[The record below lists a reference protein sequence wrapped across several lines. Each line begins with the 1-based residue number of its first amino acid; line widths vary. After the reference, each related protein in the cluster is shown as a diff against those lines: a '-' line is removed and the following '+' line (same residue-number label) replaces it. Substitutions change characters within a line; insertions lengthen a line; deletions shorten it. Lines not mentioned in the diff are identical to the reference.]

1 MTERLRPII
10 TLRWVASRLTP
21 PTSEDATLAVE
32 LLRAVARN
40 NRHSLIVLPVIASLI
55 GLAALEWVETELV
68 AAWFLAAVVAIA
80 LAHFVPARLL
90 RGKPSSGD
98 AGRWTLICLL
108 ASIPLHVVWPSI
120 VIFSWASTDSVTRAY
135 TVVLLCASLAGSV
148 AVYAPSVPLLVA
160 SVLCYLPYL
169 ALYSIGDEGNI
180 AWLGP
185 ITQVAFALL
194 MLSIGFNVH
203 KGAAA
208 SITQKL
214 DNEVMA
220 RRLAKA
226 NALSEQAR
234 RRAEEASHAKSD
246 FLAAMSHDLRTPL
259 NAIMGFSDLI
269 LQGTYGPIAPARYA
283 GYIRDIHDSGEHL
296 LKLIN
301 DILDLSKIEAG
312 KRELENLD
320 VRLAEVAEEVAHFVE
335 PQALKADVRVRMD
348 IPPLAVLHADERAL
362 VRILTNMLSNAV
374 KFTRPGGTTTVF
386 AKYLPEGGL
395 AFGVEDTG
403 VGIAPADMPTVL
415 ERFGQVKSGATVE
428 GQGTGL
434 GLPIAKALIEAMDG
448 IFRIESTPGVGT
460 RVWGEFPPSRVLR
473 SRAIA

>member
-1 MTERLRPII
+1 MFETWRPLQ
-10 TLRWVASRLTP
+10 TRQVDRRATP
-21 PTSEDATLAVE
+21 RTGEDAALAIE
-32 LLRAVARN
+32 LLRTVARN
-40 NRHSLIVLPVIASLI
+40 NRHSVFVLPLLASLI
-55 GLAALEWVETELV
+55 GLASLQWVGTGLV
-68 AAWFLAAVVAIA
+68 LAWFLAANLAIV
-80 LAHFVPARLL
+80 LAFFVPARLL
-90 RGKPSSGD
+90 RAGRRAGD
-98 AGRWTLICLL
+98 AARLTLICLG
-108 ASIPLHVVWPSI
+108 ASIPLHLIWPSI
-120 VIFSWASTDSVTRAY
+120 VIFSWNSTNAVVNAY
-135 TVVLLCASLAGSV
+135 TVVFLCASLAGSV
-148 AVYAPSVPLLVA
+148 AVYATSVPLLAA

-169 ALYSIGDEGNI
+169 ALYSIGGEGYI

-185 ITQVAFALL
+185 VTQVAFAAL
-194 MLSIGFNVH
+194 MLSIGLNVH
-203 KGAAA
+203 RGAAM
-208 SITQKL
+208 SIRQKVR
-214 DNEVMA
+214 NEILA
-220 RRLAKA
+220 RKLVEA
-226 NALSEQAR
+226 NAQSEAAR

-283 GYIRDIHDSGEHL
+283 GYVRDIHDSGAHL

-312 KRELENLD
+312 KRELENVD
-320 VRLAEVAEEVAHFVE
+320 VRLADVAEEVTHFVE
-335 PQALKADVRVRMD
+335 PQALKADVRVRVD
-348 IPPLAVLHADERAL
+348 IPAAAVLRADERAL

-374 KFTRPGGTTTVF
+374 KFTKPGGTTTVF

-415 ERFGQVKSGATVE
+415 ERFGQVKNGTTVE

-448 IFRIESTPGVGT
+448 TFRIESTPGVGT
-460 RVWGEFPPSRVLR
+460 RVWGEFPASRVSL